1 MTEWVSIKDPGQPD
15 APPARVSKKAWQRV
29 YKPKGWKLVKGDDK

>member
-1 MTEWVSIKDPGQPD
+1 MAEWVRIKHPDQPD
-15 APPARVSKKAWQRV
+15 APPARVSKKAWDWV